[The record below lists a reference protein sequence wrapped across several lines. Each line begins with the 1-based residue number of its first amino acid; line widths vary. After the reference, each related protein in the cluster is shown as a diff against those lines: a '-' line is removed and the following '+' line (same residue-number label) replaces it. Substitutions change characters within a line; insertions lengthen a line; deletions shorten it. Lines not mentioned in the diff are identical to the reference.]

1 MSLRVS
7 VCLLQLLLLLLS
19 VDVARATESS
29 HSKPYV
35 DGEPVNVW
43 VNKVGPFRN
52 PQETY
57 KYFALPFC
65 RPDVEVETHA
75 EGLGEALQ
83 GYELVKSKVAFNYTR
98 SVPGPA
104 VICTRT
110 LTRHDLALFRHAIE
124 QHYWYQLFVDD
135 LPVWGMV
142 GEHQVEHHRHF
153 LYTHLAFK
161 IAYNGDRI
169 ISVELASIDKKVELL
184 ATQDADFDVTFT
196 YSVEWHATDASFEKR
211 FDKYL
216 DEHFFEHQIHWFS
229 VFNSF
234 MMVVFLVGLVAMI
247 LMRTLRKDYA
257 RFAREDDLDE
267 DERVGDE
274 RGWKQVHGDVF
285 RPPQRL
291 VLFAALIGTG
301 TQLATMV
308 LFVVLCAIAGTYY
321 VKRGTLVTA
330 AVLAYAV
337 TSFIAGFVGG
347 ALYSRNG
354 GRLWI
359 ANMVTIAGL
368 FPGTILSIGFALDW
382 IAVAYQ
388 SLASVPIGTM
398 IVVVLLWALVA
409 FPLTLMGTILGKHR
423 AGERKV
429 PCRVNPVPR
438 HIPPRPWYASQLVHI
453 LAGGVLP
460 FGSIFIE
467 MYFVFTA
474 FWHYK
479 YYYVYGFLLLVYAIL
494 VIVTACVTIVS
505 SYFLLNAEDYR
516 WQWTSFLS
524 GASTGLY
531 VYLYALYFFHFKTGM
546 TGFFQTAFY
555 FGYTAMFSVALAILT
570 GSIGYFGSS
579 MFVHALYA
587 QLKIE

>member
-1 MSLRVS
+1 VIL
-7 VCLLQLLLLLLS
+7 
-19 VDVARATESS
+19 
-29 HSKPYV
+29 
-35 DGEPVNVW
+35 W
-43 VNKVGPFRN
+43 VNKVGPYRN

-65 RPDVEVETHA
+65 KPSVEVETHA

-83 GYELVKSKVAFNYTR
+83 GYELMKSALVINFTR
-98 SVPGPA
+98 DVTAATVCS
-104 VICTRT
+104 RR
-110 LTRHDLALFRHAIE
+110 LSRHDVALFRHAIE
-124 QHYWYQLFVDD
+124 QQYWYQLFIDD

-142 GEHQVEHHRHF
+142 GEYDGERKKHF
-153 LYTHLAFK
+153 LYTHLAFNV
-161 IAYNGDRI
+161 AYNNDRI
-169 ISVELASIDKKVELL
+169 IEVSLAAADNRFELVATDDTADVE
-184 ATQDADFDVTFT
+184 VTFT
-196 YSVEWHATDASFEKR
+196 YAVRWHATDASYEKR

-216 DEHFFEHQIHWFS
+216 DDHFFEHQIHWFS

-247 LMRTLRKDYA
+247 LMRTLRQDYA
-257 RFAREDDLDE
+257 RFTREDDLDE
-267 DERVGDE
+267 DERIGDE
-274 RGWKQVHGDVF
+274 RGWKHVHGDVF
-285 RPPQRL
+285 RPPPNL

-330 AVLAYAV
+330 VVLAYAV
-337 TSFIAGFVGG
+337 TSFVAGFVGG
-347 ALYSRNG
+347 ALYARNG
-354 GRLWI
+354 GRMWI
-359 ANMVTIAGL
+359 ANMITIAGF
-368 FPGTILSIGFALDW
+368 FPGLILSIGFVLDW

-423 AGERKV
+423 AGERNV
-429 PCRVNPVPR
+429 PCRINPVPR
-438 HIPPRPWYASQLVHI
+438 HIPVRPWYWSPLVHV
-453 LAGGVLP
+453 LAGGILP

-505 SYFLLNAEDYR
+505 TYFLLNAEDYR

-524 GASTGLY
+524 GASTALY
-531 VYLYALYFFHFKTGM
+531 VYLYAIYYFYFKTSM
-546 TGFFQTAFY
+546 SGFFQTAFY
-555 FGYTAMFSVALAILT
+555 FGYMLMFCIALAILA
-570 GSIGYFGSS
+570 GSIGYMGSS
-579 MFVHALYA
+579 MFVHAIYG
-587 QLKIE
+587 QVKIE